1 VFPVFTP
8 VGMALASAGATSAA
22 VLLPAFAGF
31 PRAERGRKP
40 LPPDQRRWRGVC
52 MGLTRRRTRRVVN
65 RRNDMAQRG
74 QGGGTSNRGFASMD
88 PAKQR
93 AIAAQGGRA
102 AHAQGVAHEF
112 DSAEARE
119 AGRKGGQARS
129 HRASMMGASSI
140 TGATPS
146 MQETLARSDRDMQG
160 ADEFQRVPPM
170 SDSSRS

>member
-1 VFPVFTP
+1 
-8 VGMALASAGATSAA
+8 
-22 VLLPAFAGF
+22 
-31 PRAERGRKP
+31 
-40 LPPDQRRWRGVC
+40 
-52 MGLTRRRTRRVVN
+52 
-65 RRNDMAQRG
+65 MAQRG

-146 MQETLARSDRDMQG
+146 MQETLARRDRDMQG